1 MVEQDTVR
9 LLREC
14 DQGVRMGIDSLSDV
28 LDSVESSHMR
38 TLLLDCKTEHEG
50 LRERIREELNRCGDE
65 GKQPNIMA
73 KGMSWLTTNV
83 KLAADP
89 GDQTVANLLSEGCD
103 MGVRSLSRYLN
114 NYKAAD
120 ENSKNIAKE
129 LIRSEADLSVALR
142 GYL

>member
-14 DQGVRMGIDSLSDV
+14 DQGVRMGIGSLSEV
-28 LDSVESSHMR
+28 LDSVESNQMR
-38 TLLLDCKTEHEG
+38 TLILDCKTEHEG
-50 LRERIREELNRCGDE
+50 LRERIREKLTQYGDE
-65 GKQPNIMA
+65 GKQPGAVA
-73 KGMSWLTTNV
+73 KGMSWMKTNA
-83 KLAADP
+83 KLAMEP
-89 GDQTVANLLSEGCD
+89 SDQTVANLLAEGCD

-120 ENSKNIAKE
+120 ENSKGIAKE